1 MVAKSFN
8 VGDSPLTDANPGP
21 SGSRPPWWVFTLAVV
36 ALAYVAVPLI
46 GLLLEVQWRDLGEQL
61 SSSESL
67 TALRLSLLTSVAAT
81 IVVIIVGLPLAWVLA
96 RVSFPGR
103 SFVRSFVLL
112 PMVLPPVVAGVALLA
127 AFGRNSA
134 IGGWLYDVLGVQ
146 LTFSPA
152 GVVVA
157 QTFVAMP
164 FFVVAFEAALLGRS
178 SQPEEVASSLGAGS
192 WRVFTRITFPAVA
205 PVFFAA
211 VALAWARALGEF
223 GATITFAGNVA
234 GRTQTAPLGIYLQ
247 LGTDPAGATAMS
259 VLLLAISVGIL
270 VGLRGR
276 WLVSR

>member
-1 MVAKSFN
+1 MFA
-8 VGDSPLTDANPGP
+8 
-21 SGSRPPWWVFTLAVV
+21 LAAV
-36 ALAYVAVPLI
+36 ALAYVAVPLL
-46 GLLLEVQWRDLGEQL
+46 GLLFEVEWSDLGEQL

-67 TALRLSLLTSVAAT
+67 TALRLSLMTSVAAT
-81 IVVIIVGLPLAWVLA
+81 IAVIFVGLPLAWVLA

-103 SFVRSFVLL
+103 GFVRSFVLL

-134 IGGWLYDVLGVQ
+134 IGGWLHDVLGVQ

-164 FFVVAFEAALLGRS
+164 FFVVAFEAALLGRD
-178 SQPEEVASSLGAGS
+178 SQPEEVASSLGADS

-205 PVFFAA
+205 PAFFAA

-247 LGTDPAGATAMS
+247 LGTDPGAATAMS

-276 WLVSR
+276 WLVGQ